1 MVWDFEK
8 KKWNTAETKRPAWYA
23 KSLSL
28 PTIHPKVK
36 PQITQMEL
44 TNNYDGIK
52 SFKRDLES
60 PWPAENQEVKR
71 SKKED
76 TQDEEN
82 KIPKQDDSAD
92 KDDDQKGEY
101 YLNCLIK

>member
-1 MVWDFEK
+1 
-8 KKWNTAETKRPAWYA
+8 
-23 KSLSL
+23 
-28 PTIHPKVK
+28 
-36 PQITQMEL
+36 MEL
-44 TNNYDGIK
+44 TNNYDGIN

-60 PWPAENQEVKR
+60 PWPLVNQEEKR

-76 TQDEEN
+76 TQDEEK
-82 KIPKQDDSAD
+82 KIPKDDSAD